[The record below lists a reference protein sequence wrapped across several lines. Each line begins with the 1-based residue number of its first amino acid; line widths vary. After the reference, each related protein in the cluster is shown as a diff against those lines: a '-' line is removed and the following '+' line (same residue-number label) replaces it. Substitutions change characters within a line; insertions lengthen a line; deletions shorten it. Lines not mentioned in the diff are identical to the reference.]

1 MKGSTMKISYR
12 ALARLLGYPDATV
25 RECLPEIRAALAGEE
40 RLGTARRV
48 ALYALIDELDVDDL
62 LGVEARYVHTFDRG
76 RAASLH
82 LFEHVHGDSRER
94 GQAMVDLQSTYAQA
108 GLQLCANEL
117 PDFLPLALEF
127 ASSQPGPTADA
138 FVAEFEHILNKIHTV
153 LAERRSPYAHVL
165 AAALEIAG
173 EALETTATES
183 EEPLDAAWEEPPA
196 FDGCPPVGR
205 PRSGVQPIHF
215 HPQGASK

>member
-1 MKGSTMKISYR
+1 MTGATMKMSYR
-12 ALARLLGYPDATV
+12 ALARLLCYPDATL
-25 RECLPEIRAALAGEE
+25 RECLPEIRLAFAGEARLGAARRAALD
-40 RLGTARRV
+40 
-48 ALYALIDELDVDDL
+48 ALIDELGGDDL
-62 LGVEARYVHTFDRG
+62 LEIEARYVHTFDRG

-82 LFEHVHGDSRER
+82 LFEHVHGDSRDR

-127 ASSQPGPTADA
+127 ASSQPAETADA
-138 FVAEFEHILNKIHTV
+138 FVAEFAHILNKIHTV
-153 LAERRSPYAHVL
+153 LAERRSRYAHVL

-173 EALETTATES
+173 EALETTAI
-183 EEPLDAAWEEPPA
+183 EPDEALDAAWEEPPA
-196 FDGCPPVGR
+196 FDGCPPARR
-205 PRSGVQPIHF
+205 PHTGVEPIHF